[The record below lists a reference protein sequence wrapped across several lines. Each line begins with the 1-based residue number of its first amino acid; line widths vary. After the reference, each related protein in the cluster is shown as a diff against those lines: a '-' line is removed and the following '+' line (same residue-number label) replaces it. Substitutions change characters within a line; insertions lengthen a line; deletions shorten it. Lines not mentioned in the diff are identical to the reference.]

1 MLLLKIDD
9 ILLRIDEIQDTIS
22 SRPAP
27 LHFPSSVLR
36 FRNYSS
42 FWMEEKLDVDPVNIL
57 PHPFS
62 SLGENA
68 GEADKKWPVRAQG
81 SKHSCGPVLCKMKCL
96 GERAAGPACISMES
110 EPWPKTSAH
119 SAQLCSPGLRA
130 NPFSDA
136 LR

>member
-42 FWMEEKLDVDPVNIL
+42 FWMEEKLDVDR
-57 PHPFS
+57 
-62 SLGENA
+62 SL
-68 GEADKKWPVRAQG
+68 KFP
-81 SKHSCGPVLCKMKCL
+81 
-96 GERAAGPACISMES
+96 PAL
-110 EPWPKTSAH
+110 TVD
-119 SAQLCSPGLRA
+119 G
-130 NPFSDA
+130 
-136 LR
+136 